1 MFGGFGLVGIPENI
15 IKALAVKGTTDHTV
29 VSNEGGTDYF
39 GLGLMIREGQIKKMI
54 SSYIGGND
62 ELVRQFLTGEI
73 EIEFIPQG
81 TLVEKCRAGGAGI
94 PAFYTPTG
102 VGTMVEEGG
111 EPIRLDHLGS
121 GFVLKKSE
129 PKETRIIGGRKYIY
143 EESIKGDWAFV
154 KGWKGDAKGNVI
166 FHKAARNFNPDIA
179 MAGRKC
185 IVEVE

>member
-1 MFGGFGLVGIPENI
+1 ML
-15 IKALAVKGTTDHTV
+15 IK
-29 VSNEGGTDYF
+29 N
-39 GLGLMIREGQIKKMI
+39 GQIKKMY
-54 SSYIGGND
+54 SSYIGGNN
-62 ELVRQFLTGEI
+62 ELVRQYLTGEI

-102 VGTMVEEGG
+102 VGTMIEEGG
-111 EPIRLDHLGS
+111 EPLMMDKT
-121 GFVLKKSE
+121 GFCYPVKVSN
-129 PKETRIIGGRKYIY
+129 PKETKMINGKKYVF
-143 EESIKGDWAFV
+143 EEAIKGDFSFV

-179 MAGRKC
+179 AAGKKC